1 MNNYPHFS
9 LKELVASDVAS
20 RKKIDNTPSFEVV
33 GHLHELVGKLLEP
46 LREAWGGPIKVTSGY
61 RCEKLNRAVGGV
73 ASSAHMRGDAADL
86 QPANGKI
93 DEFISFTR
101 LWLINNHVRFDQL
114 IDERSGRTRWMHIS
128 LYSSTGTQRGEVK
141 VLNK

>member
-1 MNNYPHFS
+1 MDNYPHFS

-20 RKKIDNTPSFEVV
+20 RKKIDNIPSFEVV
-33 GHLHELVGKLLEP
+33 GRLHELVGSLLEP

-61 RCEKLNRAVGGV
+61 RCEKLNKAVGGV

-86 QPANGKI
+86 QPGNGKI

>member
-1 MNNYPHFS
+1 MSNYKYFT
-9 LKELVASDVAS
+9 LQELISSDIA
-20 RKKIDNTPSFEVV
+20 KKKNISNIPSFEVV
-33 GHLHELVGKLLEP
+33 EHLSELTVKLLEP

-86 QPANGKI
+86 QPGNGKI

>member
-1 MNNYPHFS
+1 MNNYPNFS

-33 GHLHELVGKLLEP
+33 GHLHELVGDLLEP

-61 RCEKLNRAVGGV
+61 RCEKLNKAVGGV

-86 QPANGKI
+86 QPGNGKI